1 MTFIRFVNQM
11 TQTKTKLIG
20 FEIIDNKEKIF
31 DIMLQ
36 SLTDFTIPGSLCSLF
51 YQNLNGETYHKQ
63 YYKKNNT
70 NYYINGGVKNG
81 INSIFKVMTIK

>member
-31 DIMLQ
+31 DIML
-36 SLTDFTIPGSLCSLF
+36 
-51 YQNLNGETYHKQ
+51 
-63 YYKKNNT
+63 
-70 NYYINGGVKNG
+70 
-81 INSIFKVMTIK
+81 